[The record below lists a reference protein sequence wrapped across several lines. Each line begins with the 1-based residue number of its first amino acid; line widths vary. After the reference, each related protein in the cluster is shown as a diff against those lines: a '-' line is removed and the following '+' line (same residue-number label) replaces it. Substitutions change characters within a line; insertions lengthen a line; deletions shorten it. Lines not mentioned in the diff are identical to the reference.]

1 MYAAKLDP
9 TIVVV
14 GEMFAHQ
21 SYGIVFPNSGKK
33 ELKELFDIG
42 IMVSRQSGAYRKI
55 YDKWF

>member
-9 TIVVV
+9 AIKVV

-21 SYGIVFPNSGKK
+21 NYGIVFPNKGGE
-33 ELKELFDIG
+33 ELKELFDFE
-42 IMVSRQSGAYRKI
+42 IMTNRQSGEYQKI